1 MGVEL
6 RVETWQKPQICIVVE
21 ALRMH
26 LFIQER
32 VEYSGWQ
39 TQAHKPNLASANKV
53 LLEHCHVCD
62 SHLWRLLCFIV
73 IIEQLQQKLYG
84 LQSLQY

>member
-32 VEYSGWQ
+32 VEYSGWPM
-39 TQAHKPNLASANKV
+39 QAHKPNLASAKKFYWNTV
-53 LLEHCHVCD
+53 MFVT
-62 SHLWRLLCFIV
+62 V
-73 IIEQLQQKLYG
+73 IYG
-84 LQSLQY
+84 GFCASLS